1 MRHWSVLLALAG
13 LALGTLVIGWFG
25 AAQVLDSALSAGWD
39 GIGLLL
45 LWQLLLVL
53 VLALAWRALLPGRR
67 VKLGVLA
74 WGRLVRDAGS
84 NCLPFSTIG
93 GFVLGA
99 RALTLQGVPWALA
112 AGSTIVDVTTEFLA
126 QLTFT
131 LIGLLILLAR
141 APASRLTLPLF
152 GVLLLAGA
160 AVAVFIWFQR
170 GGAVLLR
177 ALGERIAGERLMQQA
192 RPQVDA
198 LQEELAALYARSDRL
213 SLGAGLHLLGW
224 LGTGV
229 GSWLAYHLLG
239 MPIDLPAALA
249 LEALLHMALTAGF
262 VVPGGLGVQEAAYA
276 GLGAIFGLP
285 PEISLAVSLL
295 RRARDVLL
303 GVPVLLLWQG
313 LEMRRATR
321 RARADLAR

>member
-25 AAQVLDSALSAGWD
+25 AAQVFACVLSVGWS

-99 RALTLQGVPWALA
+99 RAITVQGVPWSLA

-126 QLTFT
+126 QLAFT

-141 APASRLTLPLF
+141 APDSRLTLPLF

-170 GGAVLLR
+170 GGVALLR
-177 ALGERIAGERLMQQA
+177 ALGERIAGERLTQA
-192 RPQVDA
+192 RPQVEA
-198 LQEELAALYARSDRL
+198 LQDALAALYGRSDRL
-213 SLGAGLHLLGW
+213 ALGAGLHLLGW
-224 LGTGV
+224 LGTAI

-239 MPIDLPAALA
+239 APIDLPAALA
-249 LEALLHMALTAGF
+249 IEALLHMALTAGF
-262 VVPGGLGVQEAAYA
+262 VMPGSLGVQEAAYA
-276 GLGAIFGLP
+276 GLGAVFGLP
-285 PEISLAVSLL
+285 ADISLAVSLL
-295 RRARDVLL
+295 RRARDASL

-321 RARADLAR
+321 HAPADAAR